1 MKRAKR
7 PAYRT
12 NPYLRD
18 KKLREKFFLLITRD
32 SCYMEGVRVPRRASS
47 RD

>member
-1 MKRAKR
+1 MKRAKH

-12 NPYLRD
+12 NPYLRN
-18 KKLREKFFLLITRD
+18 KKLREKLLLLIARD